1 MIRRL
6 LDFFWANLFKI
17 PAFRHRISFQVGY
30 RCLSELNLSLPLGHG
45 VYLPWFDQEVG
56 SSFLEVFLEQEYAG
70 LFRFMAPPTRWV
82 DLGAYAGFFS
92 AWILWNR
99 NRMKI
104 QGSAPEA
111 LLVDADDRSTP
122 LVDALLRVNNLTG
135 KFLFRHG
142 AIADGTG
149 SCSFVRRSY
158 MGSGLASTGGLSG
171 QAFEVPILTT
181 AEIIGTFP
189 PPYDL
194 VKVDIEGAEYE
205 LLRNHRKFLAQCEYL
220 VMEWH
225 SWHSGGGGLAQL
237 QDLAAAARF
246 NQLAELQP
254 ARNVPLGQTG
264 TLLFR
269 RSESRVGDEEQ
280 W

>member
-1 MIRRL
+1 MMQKL
-6 LDFFWANLFKI
+6 SDFFWANVFGI
-17 PAFRHRISFQVGY
+17 PALRHRLAFQVGY
-30 RCLSELNLSLPLGHG
+30 RCLSELNLSIQLGHG

-56 SSFLEVFLEQEYAG
+56 ASFAEVFLEQEYAA

-104 QGSAPEA
+104 RDSAPEA
-111 LLVDADDRSTP
+111 LLIDADQRSTS
-122 LVDALLRVNNLTG
+122 LIGALLRVNNLTD
-135 KFLFRHG
+135 KFRFCHG

-149 SCSFVRRSY
+149 TCRFVRRSY
-158 MGSGLASTGGLSG
+158 MSSSLASTAVLPD
-171 QAFEVPILTT
+171 QALEVPILT
-181 AEIIGTFP
+181 AEEIMAAFQ

-205 LLRNHRKFLAQCEYL
+205 FLLNHRKFLAQCKYL

-225 SWHSGGGGLAQL
+225 SWHSGGGGLSQL
-237 QDLAAAARF
+237 QDLAATAGF
-246 NQLAELQP
+246 SQLAQLQP
-254 ARNVPLGQTG
+254 ACDVPRGQTG
-264 TLLFR
+264 TLLFHH
-269 RSESRVGDEEQ
+269 S
-280 W
+280 